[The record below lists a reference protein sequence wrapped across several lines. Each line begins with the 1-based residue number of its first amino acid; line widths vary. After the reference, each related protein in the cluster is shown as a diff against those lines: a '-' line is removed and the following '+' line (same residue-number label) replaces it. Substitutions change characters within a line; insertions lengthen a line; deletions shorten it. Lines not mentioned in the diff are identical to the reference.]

1 LTSRKSAGVNLVL
14 TLDRFNDPSATD
26 MKKPKSILPEWKD
39 EPLKFAFNPD
49 EALRR
54 CAYNRLP
61 TSRKKSVKTRLK
73 SR

>member
-1 LTSRKSAGVNLVL
+1 
-14 TLDRFNDPSATD
+14 
-26 MKKPKSILPEWKD
+26 MPKAKTKLPEWGN
-39 EPLKFAFNPD
+39 EPLKFAFDPD

>member
-1 LTSRKSAGVNLVL
+1 M
-14 TLDRFNDPSATD
+14 P
-26 MKKPKSILPEWKD
+26 KPKTKLPTWLPD
-39 EPLKFAFNPD
+39 WANEPLKFAFEPD
-49 EALRR
+49 AALRR

>member
-1 LTSRKSAGVNLVL
+1 VSKAKLKSDALWN
-14 TLDRFNDPSATD
+14 PSWWPD
-26 MKKPKSILPEWKD
+26 WKD
-39 EPLKFAFNPD
+39 EPLKFEFSPD

-54 CAYNRLP
+54 CATVRLP

>member
-1 LTSRKSAGVNLVL
+1 M
-14 TLDRFNDPSATD
+14 P
-26 MKKPKSILPEWKD
+26 KPKPANVPKDWKPFRLADGTTRMLPPWAN
-39 EPLKFAFNPD
+39 EPLKFTINPD

>member
-1 LTSRKSAGVNLVL
+1 MPKEKS
-14 TLDRFNDPSATD
+14 
-26 MKKPKSILPEWKD
+26 KLPAWAN
-39 EPLKFAFNPD
+39 EPLKFAFDPD

>member
-1 LTSRKSAGVNLVL
+1 MLK
-14 TLDRFNDPSATD
+14 ATPA
-26 MKKPKSILPEWKD
+26 KPPKDWKPFALADSTTRLLPDWADK
-39 EPLKFAFNPD
+39 PLMFAFDPD

-54 CAYNRLP
+54 GAFIRLP

>member
-1 LTSRKSAGVNLVL
+1 
-14 TLDRFNDPSATD
+14 
-26 MKKPKSILPEWKD
+26 MPKSNHKPATAPTGWKQFRLADGSTRHLPDWADK
-39 EPLKFAFNPD
+39 PLGFKFSPD

-54 CAYNRLP
+54 CATVRLP

>member
-1 LTSRKSAGVNLVL
+1 M
-14 TLDRFNDPSATD
+14 P
-26 MKKPKSILPEWKD
+26 KPKPANIPKDWKLFPLGNGASQWLPDWAD
-39 EPLKFAFNPD
+39 EPLGFTIDPD
-49 EALRR
+49 AALSR

>member
-1 LTSRKSAGVNLVL
+1 VIFTHIIQMPKAKRANPSNLP
-14 TLDRFNDPSATD
+14 DWAN
-26 MKKPKSILPEWKD
+26 

-54 CAYNRLP
+54 CATIRLP

>member
-1 LTSRKSAGVNLVL
+1 MPKAKSAK
-14 TLDRFNDPSATD
+14 TSY
-26 MKKPKSILPEWKD
+26 LPDWAN
-39 EPLKFAFNPD
+39 EPLKFAFDPD

-61 TSRKKSVKTRLK
+61 TSRKKSVKSRLK

>member
-1 LTSRKSAGVNLVL
+1 MKAVKSKANLPAWA
-14 TLDRFNDPSATD
+14 N
-26 MKKPKSILPEWKD
+26 

-54 CAYNRLP
+54 CAYTRLP
-61 TSRKKSVKTRLK
+61 TSRKKSVKSRLK